1 MDNHIHFILKPL
13 KNESLSSI
21 MQWVLGVFAQKYNRT
36 FDQHGHVWYDRFKSK
51 IIKDFRQYLHTFIYI
66 SNNRSRQV
74 LLNFLLIIHLTAFF
88 IFRKEYLMYWKGL
101 LIEYLEYYGD
111 FYIINNSFFGANY
124 FTEIISL
131 RIQAKF
137 ESTMKYW
144 F

>member
-1 MDNHIHFILKPL
+1 MYGMTGLKVKLLKILD
-13 KNESLSSI
+13 S
-21 MQWVLGVFAQKYNRT
+21 
-36 FDQHGHVWYDRFKSK
+36 
-51 IIKDFRQYLHTFIYI
+51 IYI
-66 SNNRSRQV
+66 PLSTFQTTRSRQV